1 MSIKRSA
8 ITTVLVCAVVTRS
21 FNGVTSFSP
30 QFLSTAPHS
39 NNALNIQRPFRQTL
53 YLHPNQAQEL
63 EAAASEIFSQ
73 NKQDED
79 GGDDEDYTN
88 ESSSK
93 YQDDTKHDKESSLSA
108 ASATFTT
115 STSKQGGSWSKS
127 FFSFIS
133 RQGRT

>member
-8 ITTVLVCAVVTRS
+8 ITALVCTVVIQS
-21 FNGVTSFSP
+21 FSGVTSFSP
-30 QFLSTAPHS
+30 QFLSTVFHS
-39 NNALNIQRPFRQTL
+39 NNALHTQRSFDPTL

-73 NKQDED
+73 NKQDEE

-93 YQDDTKHDKESSLSA
+93 YQDDTKHEKESSLSA
-108 ASATFTT
+108 ASATFTN
-115 STSKQGGSWSKS
+115 STSKKGGSWSKS